1 MQEKLLNQDNIISTV
16 ARVALRTQKS
26 EKSGNYFTILTLRFK
41 NGLEIDY
48 FVDKKDKFGLMDAIK
63 SVSQSEKT
71 RQYPKRGLTA
81 YVKFKPVAQT
91 RKQKTNKNI

>member
-48 FVDKKDKFGLMDAIK
+48 FVDKKDKFGLLDAVK
-63 SVSQSEKT
+63 SISQFEKL
-71 RQYPKRGLTA
+71 Y
-81 YVKFKPVAQT
+81 
-91 RKQKTNKNI
+91 NILNED

>member
-16 ARVALRTQKS
+16 ARVALRKQKS

-48 FVDKKDKFGLMDAIK
+48 FVDKKDKFGLLDAVK
-63 SVSQSEKT
+63 SISQSEK
-71 RQYPKRGLTA
+71 LD
-81 YVKFKPVAQT
+81 
-91 RKQKTNKNI
+91 NILNED

>member
-26 EKSGNYFTILTLRFK
+26 EKSGNYFIILTLRFK

-48 FVDKKDKFGLMDAIK
+48 FVDKKDKFGLLDAVK
-63 SVSQSEKT
+63 SISQSEK
-71 RQYPKRGLTA
+71 LD
-81 YVKFKPVAQT
+81 
-91 RKQKTNKNI
+91 NILNED

>member
-16 ARVALRTQKS
+16 ARVTLRTQKS

-48 FVDKKDKFGLMDAIK
+48 FVDKKDKFGLLDAVK
-63 SVSQSEKT
+63 SISQSEK
-71 RQYPKRGLTA
+71 LD
-81 YVKFKPVAQT
+81 
-91 RKQKTNKNI
+91 NILNED

>member
-48 FVDKKDKFGLMDAIK
+48 FVDKKDKFGLLDAVK
-63 SVSQSEKT
+63 SISHSEKT
-71 RQYPKRGLTA
+71 RQYPKWGLTA
-81 YVKFKPVAQT
+81 YVKFKLLIQT
-91 RKQKTNKNI
+91 RKQKANKNI

>member
-1 MQEKLLNQDNIISTV
+1 MQEKILNQDNIISTV

-48 FVDKKDKFGLMDAIK
+48 FVDKKTNLALWTLLNQFHNQIK
-63 SVSQSEKT
+63 SIT
-71 RQYPKRGLTA
+71 
-81 YVKFKPVAQT
+81 F
-91 RKQKTNKNI
+91 

>member
-1 MQEKLLNQDNIISTV
+1 MQDKLLNQDHIISTV

-48 FVDKKDKFGLMDAIK
+48 FVDKKDKFGLLDAVK
-63 SVSQSEKT
+63 SISQSEK
-71 RQYPKRGLTA
+71 LD
-81 YVKFKPVAQT
+81 
-91 RKQKTNKNI
+91 NILNED

>member
-48 FVDKKDKFGLMDAIK
+48 FVDKKDKFGLKDAI
-63 SVSQSEKT
+63 SRISQSEK
-71 RQYPKRGLTA
+71 LD
-81 YVKFKPVAQT
+81 
-91 RKQKTNKNI
+91 NILNED

>member
-16 ARVALRTQKS
+16 ARVTLRTQKS

-48 FVDKKDKFGLMDAIK
+48 FVDKKDKFGLLDAVK
-63 SVSQSEKT
+63 SISRSEK
-71 RQYPKRGLTA
+71 RD
-81 YVKFKPVAQT
+81 
-91 RKQKTNKNI
+91 NILNED

>member
-48 FVDKKDKFGLMDAIK
+48 FVDKKDKFGLKDAI
-63 SVSQSEKT
+63 SRISQFEK
-71 RQYPKRGLTA
+71 LD
-81 YVKFKPVAQT
+81 
-91 RKQKTNKNI
+91 NILNED

>member
-48 FVDKKDKFGLMDAIK
+48 FVDKKDKFGLLDAVK
-63 SVSQSEKT
+63 SISQAEK
-71 RQYPKRGLTA
+71 LD
-81 YVKFKPVAQT
+81 
-91 RKQKTNKNI
+91 NILNED

>member
-16 ARVALRTQKS
+16 ARVSLRTQKS

-48 FVDKKDKFGLMDAIK
+48 FVDKKAKFGLLDAVK
-63 SVSQSEKT
+63 SISQSEK
-71 RQYPKRGLTA
+71 LD
-81 YVKFKPVAQT
+81 
-91 RKQKTNKNI
+91 NILNED

>member
-41 NGLEIDY
+41 NGLEVDY
-48 FVDKKDKFGLMDAIK
+48 FVDKKDKFGLLDAVK
-63 SVSQSEKT
+63 SISQSEK
-71 RQYPKRGLTA
+71 LD
-81 YVKFKPVAQT
+81 
-91 RKQKTNKNI
+91 NILNED

>member
-1 MQEKLLNQDNIISTV
+1 MQEKILNQDNIISTV

-48 FVDKKDKFGLMDAIK
+48 FVDKK
-63 SVSQSEKT
+63 
-71 RQYPKRGLTA
+71 R
-81 YVKFKPVAQT
+81 
-91 RKQKTNKNI
+91 

>member
-26 EKSGNYFTILTLRFK
+26 EKSGNYFTILTIRFR

-63 SVSQSEKT
+63 SVSQSEK
-71 RQYPKRGLTA
+71 LD
-81 YVKFKPVAQT
+81 
-91 RKQKTNKNI
+91 NILNED

>member
-48 FVDKKDKFGLMDAIK
+48 FVDKKDKFGLLDAIK
-63 SVSQSEKT
+63 SISQSEK
-71 RQYPKRGLTA
+71 LD
-81 YVKFKPVAQT
+81 
-91 RKQKTNKNI
+91 NILNED

>member
-48 FVDKKDKFGLMDAIK
+48 FVDKKDKFGLLDAVK
-63 SVSQSEKT
+63 SISQFEK
-71 RQYPKRGLTA
+71 LD
-81 YVKFKPVAQT
+81 
-91 RKQKTNKNI
+91 NILNED

>member
-41 NGLEIDY
+41 NGLEIRY
-48 FVDKKDKFGLMDAIK
+48 FVDPKDKFGLKDAI
-63 SVSQSEKT
+63 SRISQSEK
-71 RQYPKRGLTA
+71 LD
-81 YVKFKPVAQT
+81 
-91 RKQKTNKNI
+91 NILNED

>member
-16 ARVALRTQKS
+16 ARVSLRTQKS

-48 FVDKKDKFGLMDAIK
+48 FVDKKDKFGLIDAIK
-63 SVSQSEKT
+63 SVSQSEK
-71 RQYPKRGLTA
+71 LD
-81 YVKFKPVAQT
+81 
-91 RKQKTNKNI
+91 NILNED

>member
-1 MQEKLLNQDNIISTV
+1 MQEKLLHQDNIISTV

-48 FVDKKDKFGLMDAIK
+48 FVDKKDKFGLLDAVK
-63 SVSQSEKT
+63 SISQSEK
-71 RQYPKRGLTA
+71 LD
-81 YVKFKPVAQT
+81 
-91 RKQKTNKNI
+91 NILNED

>member
-16 ARVALRTQKS
+16 ARVALRTKKS

-48 FVDKKDKFGLMDAIK
+48 FVDKKDKFGLKDAI
-63 SVSQSEKT
+63 SRISQSEK
-71 RQYPKRGLTA
+71 LDNIL
-81 YVKFKPVAQT
+81 
-91 RKQKTNKNI
+91 NKD

>member
-16 ARVALRTQKS
+16 ARVSLRTQKS

-63 SVSQSEKT
+63 PVSQSEK
-71 RQYPKRGLTA
+71 LD
-81 YVKFKPVAQT
+81 
-91 RKQKTNKNI
+91 NILNED

>member
-16 ARVALRTQKS
+16 ARVALRTKKS

-48 FVDKKDKFGLMDAIK
+48 FVDKKDKFGLLDAVK
-63 SVSQSEKT
+63 SISQSEK
-71 RQYPKRGLTA
+71 LD
-81 YVKFKPVAQT
+81 
-91 RKQKTNKNI
+91 NILNED

>member
-26 EKSGNYFTILTLRFK
+26 EKSGNYFTILTLRFT

-48 FVDKKDKFGLMDAIK
+48 FVDKKDTFGLMDAIK
-63 SVSQSEKT
+63 SVSQSEK
-71 RQYPKRGLTA
+71 LD
-81 YVKFKPVAQT
+81 
-91 RKQKTNKNI
+91 NILNED

>member
-26 EKSGNYFTILTLRFK
+26 EKSGNYFTILTLRLK

-48 FVDKKDKFGLMDAIK
+48 FVDKKDKFGLLDAVK
-63 SVSQSEKT
+63 SISQSEK
-71 RQYPKRGLTA
+71 LD
-81 YVKFKPVAQT
+81 
-91 RKQKTNKNI
+91 NILNED